1 MALSKTRQSRL
12 FGNQWKAYLFL
23 LPALL
28 IYSVFVVYPFLRTIF
43 LTFFT
48 GIGTKALHFYG
59 IQNYLNLVADPVF
72 WRAFRNNI
80 FWAAM
85 VLIIP
90 VSFGLFLA
98 VLLSRNKMRGR
109 TFFRTVLFFPQVIT
123 PVIVAMIWRWM
134 YSPSFG
140 PVNVFLTAIGLGSLA
155 HGWLGN
161 SSQAL
166 PALAI
171 GYSWAY
177 YGFCMVIFIA
187 ALQGVDETLFDAA
200 KIDGA
205 NSIQEFWYVT
215 LPAIRLELT
224 TVLLFTLIES
234 FKIFDIVYV
243 GTRGGPGYSTW
254 VISFYVYDYTWNQ
267 FKVGYGATAA
277 VMQTVFVGLITAA
290 FIWYRRR
297 LKNQS

>member
-1 MALSKTRQSRL
+1 MAISRIRRSNL
-12 FGNQWKAYLFL
+12 YGNQWKAYLFI
-23 LPALL
+23 LPAFI
-28 IYSVFVVYPFLRTIF
+28 IYSIFIIYPFLRTIY
-43 LTFFT
+43 LTFFS
-48 GIGTKALHFYG
+48 GIGTKATHFSG
-59 IQNYLNLVADPVF
+59 IQNYINVISDKVF
-72 WRAFRNNI
+72 WNAFRNNI
-80 FWAAM
+80 SWAVM

-90 VSFGLFLA
+90 VCFGLFLA
-98 VLLSRNKMRGR
+98 VLLSRSKLNGR

-134 YSPSFG
+134 YSPGFG
-140 PVNVFLTAIGLGSLA
+140 PINVLLTDIGLGSLA

-161 SSQAL
+161 SGQAL

-187 ALQGVDETLFDAA
+187 ALQGVDETLYDAA

-205 NSIQEFWYVT
+205 NAIQEFWNVT
-215 LPAIRLELT
+215 LPGIRFAMT
-224 TVLLFTLIES
+224 TVLLFTVIES

-243 GTRGGPGYSTW
+243 ATRGGPGYATW
-254 VISFYVYDYTWNQ
+254 VISYYVYDYTWNQ

-277 VMQTVFVGLITAA
+277 VLQTVFVGLITTL

-297 LKNQS
+297 LKE